1 MFGTGAG
8 REWAGVRVCSRI
20 HVYKDA
26 CVRVCVY
33 TACIMCA
40 DMHVAGMCAVHAWC
54 MCACMQ
60 CIGHVCEYV
69 RECMAG
75 VYMCACVCA
84 VHRARVCVVFVR
96 VCGCAL
102 VVCTCVCVCVCVLG
116 WLCASRVQQS

>member
-1 MFGTGAG
+1 MGMFGTGAG

-40 DMHVAGMCAVHAWC
+40 DMRGVCVP
-54 MCACMQ
+54 
-60 CIGHVCEYV
+60 VCEYV

-84 VHRARVCVVFVR
+84 VHRACV
-96 VCGCAL
+96 
-102 VVCTCVCVCVCVLG
+102 
-116 WLCASRVQQS
+116 